1 MSKLFVYYSLSGNGD
16 AVANHYKEKGYEIF
30 KLETKKPMPKSFPIL
45 IMKGGFL
52 AGIKAKTKIIDPK
65 VKFDEYDEI
74 IVGSPIWN
82 GNLASPVNTLLTLI
96 DGKKVDFVLYSGSG
110 EGKGALKRL
119 NKEYP
124 DSNILFL
131 KSPKD
136 NLNEIE
142 KLK

>member
-16 AVANHYKEKGYEIF
+16 AVANYYKENGYEIV

-52 AGIKAKTKIIDPK
+52 AGIKAKTKIVDPD
-65 VKFDEYDEI
+65 VKFDNYDEI
-74 IVGSPIWN
+74 VIGSPIWN

-96 DGKKVDFVLYSGSG
+96 NGKKVDFVLYSGSG

-124 DSNILFL
+124 NANIVFL

-136 NLNEIE
+136 NPNEIE